1 MERIVEN
8 MIPIFGIIFTFGIPG
23 LIIFWAIYTKHKE
36 RMRLIEKGL
45 TPEEVKQYF
54 SDPEKPKNPYS
65 GLKWGLILAFLGAG
79 IIVSNIMYDKL
90 QLSDGYTGG
99 FVILSIGLGYLVY
112 FIIVKSKTDNDRIK
126 KLTETKNS

>member
-1 MERIVEN
+1 MERFIDS

-45 TPEEVKQYF
+45 TPEEVKRYF
-54 SDPEKPKNPYS
+54 ADPEKPRNPYS

-79 IIVSNIMYDKL
+79 IIISNILYDKM

-112 FIIVKSKTDNDRIK
+112 FIIVKNKTEEDKFK
-126 KLTETKNS
+126 KINEDKNS

>member
-23 LIIFWAIYTKHKE
+23 LIIFWVIYTKHKE

-79 IIVSNIMYDKL
+79 IIVSNILYDKM

-112 FIIVKSKTDNDRIK
+112 FIIVKSKTDNDRFK
-126 KLTETKNS
+126 KQTETKNS